1 MENNY
6 IYIKFF
12 NMNELYKEMM
22 ERLKFLES
30 KPKSQIIEGRI
41 LELSNC
47 IVRIQQIL
55 IKDIK

>member
-22 ERLKFLES
+22 ERLKFPES
-30 KPKSQIIEGRI
+30 LKKSQIIEGRI

-47 IVRIQQIL
+47 IVRIQQML

>member
-1 MENNY
+1 
-6 IYIKFF
+6 
-12 NMNELYKEMM
+12 MNELYKEMM